1 MTKEPGHNPMEHPA
15 EQPTGTEGT
24 PKFGKLLLVLIGA
37 VLLIVAITLAS
48 EALYS

>member
-1 MTKEPGHNPMEHPA
+1 MSEEPRNNPMEHPA
-15 EQPTGTEGT
+15 EQPTGADGT